1 MTYMTLFDDA
11 GARVTSVPV
20 DCTLDDEH
28 KAALI
33 KDGYIEIDEEEW
45 NYYIGNKGMG
55 ANGTGY
61 VRDTTSGKPVDAP
74 AVVVSDDE
82 KKAAALAELDSRYT
96 SDKQELSAQYLDA
109 AMSEDNDTMTAIKDE
124 LAALNEKYDADY
136 AELNK

>member
-28 KAALI
+28 KAALE

-45 NYYIGNKGMG
+45 SYYTGNKGMG

-61 VRDTTSGKPVDAP
+61 VRDMTTGKPVDAP
-74 AVVVSDDE
+74 AVVVTDEE
-82 KKAAALAELDSRYT
+82 KKARALSELDTQYAA
-96 SDKQELSAQYLDA
+96 DKAELSAQYLDA
-109 AMSEDNDTMTAIKDE
+109 AMSGDTDTMTAIKDE
-124 LAALNEKYDADY
+124 LAALNAKYDADY

>member
-1 MTYMTLFDDA
+1 MTYMTLFDGT

-45 NYYIGNKGMG
+45 NYYAGNRGNG

-61 VRDTTSGKPVDAP
+61 IRGKDGKPTDAP
-74 AVVVSDDE
+74 AIVVSDDE
-82 KKAAALAELDSRYT
+82 KKARALAELDSHYT
-96 SDKQELSAQYLDA
+96 SDKQELSTQYLDA
-109 AMSEDNDTMTAIKDE
+109 AMSGDTDTMTAIKSE
-124 LAALNEKYDADY
+124 LAALNEKYDEDY
-136 AELNK
+136 EELKK